1 MDYSN
6 LKVPNH
12 VAIIVDGNGRWATER
27 GMTRSEGHNEG
38 FLNVKR
44 LSAYIFSKNIK
55 YLSAYLFS
63 TENFKR
69 SKKEVDFLMN
79 LLVGK
84 LKEILEFC
92 HEEKIKAVFLGR
104 QENITNKVIKSM
116 KKIEE
121 ETSIYQDRVY
131 NISLNYGGHA
141 EIIDA
146 TKKIVKDVQ
155 AGNLNLDKL
164 DEDTYSKYLY
174 QDLPPVDLM
183 IRTSGEQR
191 LSNFMLWQNSYA
203 EFYFPKT
210 YFPDFDEKEFD
221 KAILEYTKRDRR
233 FGGIDYENKNN

>member
-12 VAIIVDGNGRWATER
+12 VAIIVDGNGRWATEK

-38 FLNVKR
+38 FLNVKK

-92 HEEKIKAVFLGR
+92 HEKKVKAVFSGR
-104 QENITNKVIKSM
+104 KVNLSDKVIKTM
-116 KKIEE
+116 IKIEE
-121 ETSIYQDRVY
+121 ETKDYQDRVF
-131 NISLNYGGHA
+131 NICFNYGGHA
-141 EIIDA
+141 EIVDA
-146 TKKIVKDVQ
+146 TKKIVKDVEN
-155 AGNLNLDKL
+155 GKL
-164 DEDTYSKYLY
+164 DINDLDENTFSKYLY
-174 QDLPPVDLM
+174 HNLPPVDLM

-221 KAILEYTKRDRR
+221 KAIVEYTKRDRR
-233 FGGIDYENKNN
+233 FGGINYENKNN

>member
-12 VAIIVDGNGRWATER
+12 VAIIVDGNGRWATEK

-38 FLNVKR
+38 FLNVKK

-92 HEEKIKAVFLGR
+92 HEEKIKAVFSGR
-104 QENITNKVIKSM
+104 KENLSDKVIKAM
-116 KKIEE
+116 IKIEE
-121 ETSIYQDRVY
+121 ETKDYQSRVF
-131 NISLNYGGHA
+131 NICFNYGGHA
-141 EIIDA
+141 EIVDA
-146 TKKIVKDVQ
+146 TKKIVKDVEN
-155 AGNLNLDKL
+155 GKL
-164 DEDTYSKYLY
+164 DINDLDENTFSKYLY
-174 QDLPPVDLM
+174 HNLPPVDLM

-221 KAILEYTKRDRR
+221 KAIVEYTKRDRR
-233 FGGIDYENKNN
+233 FGGINYENKNN

>member
-12 VAIIVDGNGRWATER
+12 VAIIVDGNGRWATEK

-38 FLNVKR
+38 FLNVKK

-92 HEEKIKAVFLGR
+92 HEEKIKAVFSGR
-104 QENITNKVIKSM
+104 KENLSDKVIKAM
-116 KKIEE
+116 IKIEE
-121 ETSIYQDRVY
+121 ETKDYQGRVF
-131 NISLNYGGHA
+131 NICFNYGGHA
-141 EIIDA
+141 EIVDA
-146 TKKIVKDVQ
+146 TKKIVKDVEN
-155 AGNLNLDKL
+155 GKL
-164 DEDTYSKYLY
+164 DINDLDENTFSKYLY
-174 QDLPPVDLM
+174 HNLPPVDLM

-221 KAILEYTKRDRR
+221 KAIVEYTKRDRR
-233 FGGIDYENKNN
+233 FGGINCENKNN

>member
-1 MDYSN
+1 MDYSK

-27 GMTRSEGHNEG
+27 GMSRSEGHNEG
-38 FLNVKR
+38 FLNVKK

-69 SKKEVDFLMN
+69 SKQEVSFLMN

-92 HEEKIKAVFLGR
+92 HEEKIKAIFSGR
-104 QENITNKVIKSM
+104 EENLSPKVIKVM
-116 KKIEE
+116 REIEE
-121 ETSIYQDRVY
+121 ETKDYQDRVF
-131 NISLNYGGHA
+131 NICFNYGGHA
-141 EIIDA
+141 EIVDA
-146 TKKIVKDVQ
+146 TKKIVKDVNE
-155 AGNLNLDKL
+155 GKL
-164 DEDTYSKYLY
+164 DIDDLNEDNFSKYLY
-174 QDLPPVDLM
+174 HDLPPVDLM

-233 FGGIDYENKNN
+233 FGGIDYEKKNN

>member
-27 GMTRSEGHNEG
+27 GMSRSEGHNEG
-38 FLNVKR
+38 FLNVKK

-69 SKKEVDFLMN
+69 SKQEVSFLMN

-92 HEEKIKAVFLGR
+92 HEEKIKAVFSGR
-104 QENITNKVIKSM
+104 EENLSPKVIKAM
-116 KKIEE
+116 REIEE
-121 ETSIYQDRVY
+121 ETKGYHDHIF
-131 NISLNYGGHA
+131 NICFNYGGHA
-141 EIIDA
+141 EIVDA
-146 TKKIVKDVQ
+146 TKKIIKDVQ
-155 AGNLNLDKL
+155 AGNLDIDDLN
-164 DEDTYSKYLY
+164 EDNFSKYLY

-233 FGGIDYENKNN
+233 FGGIDYEKKNN

>member
-12 VAIIVDGNGRWATER
+12 VAIIVDGNGRWATEK

-38 FLNVKR
+38 FLNVKK

-92 HEEKIKAVFLGR
+92 HEEKIKAVFSGR
-104 QENITNKVIKSM
+104 KENLSDKVIKAM
-116 KKIEE
+116 IKIEE
-121 ETSIYQDRVY
+121 ETKDYQGRVF
-131 NISLNYGGHA
+131 NICFNYGGHA
-141 EIIDA
+141 EIVDA
-146 TKKIVKDVQ
+146 TKKIVKDVEN
-155 AGNLNLDKL
+155 GKL
-164 DEDTYSKYLY
+164 DINDLDENTFSKYLY
-174 QDLPPVDLM
+174 HNLPPVDLM

-221 KAILEYTKRDRR
+221 KAIVEYTKRDRR
-233 FGGIDYENKNN
+233 FGGINYENKNN

>member
-1 MDYSN
+1 MDYSK

-27 GMTRSEGHNEG
+27 GMSRSEGHNEG

-69 SKKEVDFLMN
+69 SQGEVSFLMN

-92 HEEKIKAVFLGR
+92 HEEKIKAVFSGR
-104 QENITNKVIKSM
+104 KDNLSDKVIKAM
-116 KKIEE
+116 RKIEE
-121 ETSIYQDRVY
+121 ETSVYESRVF
-131 NISLNYGGHA
+131 NICFNYGGHA
-141 EIIDA
+141 EIVDA
-146 TKKIVKDVQ
+146 TKKIVKDVKN
-155 AGNLNLDKL
+155 GKLDINKL
-164 DEDTYSKYLY
+164 DEDTFGKYLY

-221 KAILEYTKRDRR
+221 KAIVEYTKRDRR
-233 FGGIDYENKNN
+233 FGGIDYEKKNN